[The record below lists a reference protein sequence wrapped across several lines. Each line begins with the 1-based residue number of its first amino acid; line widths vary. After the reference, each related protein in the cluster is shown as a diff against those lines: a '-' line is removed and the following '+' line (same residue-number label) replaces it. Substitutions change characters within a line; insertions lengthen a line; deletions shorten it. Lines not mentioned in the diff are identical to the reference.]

1 MRLMIL
7 AGLGLATAAGM
18 AAAQEWRANP
28 EGSAVTTA
36 TARWESGA
44 ILFSRCEQGQLAVMI
59 PLAVAVQGDTARV
72 SYSFDQSAPVGETW
86 SVSADGRTA
95 FARNPGRFARAL
107 MNGSSLALTIAGE
120 DAPSQRF
127 ELDLDRQAEP
137 LARTLT
143 ACGQSLEDSRDA
155 LPLIDDP
162 HWIQRPSTALIRN
175 LYPLEAA
182 AAGRSGIAHVAC
194 VARWDGVLEDCSLLS
209 ETPRGL
215 GFGEATLGAARHHRL
230 EPATPAGA
238 NARARRG
245 LVHLSMR
252 WQLG

>member
-1 MRLMIL
+1 MRMMIL
-7 AGLGLATAAGM
+7 AGLGLATVAGAAG
-18 AAAQEWRANP
+18 AQEWRANADGP
-28 EGSAVTTA
+28 ATTA

-44 ILFSRCEQGQLAVMI
+44 ILFSRCAQGQLALLV

-72 SYSFDQSAPVGETW
+72 SYSFDQGEPVGETW

-107 MNGSSLALTIAGE
+107 MNGSSLSLTVAGQ

-127 ELDLDRQAEP
+127 ELDLARQADP

-143 ACGQSLEDSRDA
+143 ACGQRLEDSRDA

-162 HWIQRPSTALIRN
+162 QWVERPSPAQINR
-175 LYPLEAA
+175 LYPLAA
-182 AAGRSGIAHVAC
+182 ASANQSGIAHVAC
-194 VARWDGVLEDCSLLS
+194 VARWDGALEDCRLLS
-209 ETPRGL
+209 ETPGGL
-215 GFGEATLGAARHHRL
+215 DFGAATLAAARHHRL
-230 EPATPAGA
+230 APVQPTTRGPQ
-238 NARARRG
+238 RG